1 MGLDDTNEPLDFEKI
16 NAPAAPLP
24 LLPPLERQPPVLAS
38 EQGQRLVENQLL
50 SALFAFDMR
59 DRLISGQRDLFSEE
73 NNNRFERRGDLSIT
87 PTSDEIQQEI
97 DASQES
103 RADLGLD
110 PIDESL
116 FAQLRA
122 PGLAPTVIADFLQAM
137 GYEQTYVDDVET
149 L

>member
-1 MGLDDTNEPLDFEKI
+1 MGLNDTSDPLNFDQI

-24 LLPPLERQPPVLAS
+24 LLPPLERLPRVPA
-38 EQGQRLVENQLL
+38 ENQGQRFVANQLL
-50 SALFAFDMR
+50 SAIFAYDMR
-59 DRLISGQRDLFSEE
+59 DRLISAQRDLFSDA
-73 NNNRFERRGDLSIT
+73 NQNRFEQRGVLAIT
-87 PTSDEIQQEI
+87 PTSDEIQAEI

-116 FAQLRA
+116 YAQLRA
-122 PGLAPTVIADFLQAM
+122 PGFAPTVIADFIQAM
-137 GYEQTYVDDVET
+137 GYEQTFVDDVET